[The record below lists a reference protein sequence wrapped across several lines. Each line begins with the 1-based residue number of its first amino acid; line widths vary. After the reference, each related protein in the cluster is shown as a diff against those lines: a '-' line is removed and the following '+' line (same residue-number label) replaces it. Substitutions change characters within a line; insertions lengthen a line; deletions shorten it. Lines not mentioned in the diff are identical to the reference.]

1 MATARRER
9 GGTAVEEQAPDGGGA
24 GPRVAARILAAVL
37 GIAAAVATFVV
48 TWRDRSEVD
57 DPVLRAPLHQG
68 LYTERLF
75 VLGCVL
81 VIITAIS
88 IGTRTGE

>member
-1 MATARRER
+1 MTRRELDDADASEPE
-9 GGTAVEEQAPDGGGA
+9 GGSSS
-24 GPRVAARILAAVL
+24 GPRDAGRMLAAVL
-37 GIAAAVATFVV
+37 GIVAAVATFVV
-48 TWRDRSEVD
+48 TWRDRHEMD
-57 DPVLRAPLHQG
+57 DPVLRATLNQG

-81 VIITAIS
+81 LIITAIY

>member
-1 MATARRER
+1 MTRRELDEADVDEPV
-9 GGTAVEEQAPDGGGA
+9 GGSA
-24 GPRVAARILAAVL
+24 GPRDAGRMLAAVL
-37 GIAAAVATFVV
+37 GIVAAVATFVV
-48 TWRDRSEVD
+48 TWRDRYEVD
-57 DPVLRAPLHQG
+57 DPVLRATLNQG

-81 VIITAIS
+81 LIITAIY